1 MPHDSLIYT
10 EPLTKE
16 EYTFLEKKAERE
28 GAQFYKVAK
37 VLMAF
42 CFVIPFIFAWF
53 QAVEGDEVQIEIAFS
68 YARYF
73 FGVLFLLVFAG
84 SIMYYSYR
92 RNLGKLNAD
101 LKDKLKVVERTFI
114 KRKQYMPHNKS
125 YYFYL
130 ESPNKLSIEVGEQD
144 FNNYANGDE
153 LNIEYA
159 AHSKFY
165 FSYF

>member
-1 MPHDSLIYT
+1 MPKESYIYT
-10 EPLTKE
+10 EALTKE
-16 EYTFLEKKAERE
+16 EYAFLEKKAEKE
-28 GAQFYKVAK
+28 GAQFYKVAR

-42 CFVIPFIFAWF
+42 CFIIPFIFAWF
-53 QAVEGDEVQIEIAFS
+53 QAAEGDEIEIEIAFS

-84 SIMYYSYR
+84 SIMFVSYK
-92 RNLGKLNAD
+92 RNLGKLHAD
-101 LKDKLKVVERTFI
+101 LKDKLKVIERTYI
-114 KRKQYMPHNKS
+114 KRKQYMPHNNS

-130 ESPNKLSIEVGEQD
+130 ESPNKLSIEVRAQD